1 MMTFIPPRLRKPAGI
16 ALAGVVFAA
25 AWLVRGGPL
34 WWVSILAVIARRSP
48 RGLLVPDGR
57 QDNDEGALAASRA
70 DERQNLVSLRSRAL
84 ACNLAAVAAFIG
96 LTVAI
101 AVKAAWWW
109 PFLVILAITGFGY
122 LLGLSTYGS
131 GEGRRTMTRTPGS
144 PSDPRSSAD
153 GSGDDD
159 GKT

>member
-16 ALAGVVFAA
+16 ALAGLVFAA

-34 WWVSILAVIARRSP
+34 WWVSIMAVIAAAARAVSWYRM
-48 RGLLVPDGR
+48 GGTDT
-57 QDNDEGALAASRA
+57 DEGALAASRA
-70 DERQNLVSLRSRAL
+70 DERQHLVSLQSRAL

-109 PFLVILAITGFGY
+109 PFLVILAITGFGF
-122 LLGLSTYGS
+122 LLGLSSYGS
-131 GEGRRTMTRTPGS
+131 GEP
-144 PSDPRSSAD
+144 DA
-153 GSGDDD
+153 DDD
-159 GKT
+159 ADAGQTERSPVQR